1 MITRFL
7 LICYELA
14 FFSYDGE
21 LQLIHYK
28 STYANISEAVAE
40 ASMDSL
46 AIVSI
51 FIQEQSE
58 FDQFRVRD
66 SEAIYNL
73 RMAALK
79 LSQAH
84 AGPTVRSVELSIN
97 LGDFT
102 NTVR

>member
-1 MITRFL
+1 MSIAALFIQKVATKSPSPSIL
-7 LICYELA
+7 N
-14 FFSYDGE
+14 
-21 LQLIHYK
+21 K

-102 NTVR
+102 NSVR